1 MDPSLP
7 DSRRTATS
15 TRLFAAGAAVLL
27 ALTAFLSTLR
37 TRPEVR
43 DTEYLVGRVIGAGL
57 FFAVIGLVVYGIARA
72 FRKAKTGA
80 GAARLAF
87 WTMAAL
93 FVANCATLIGQVPSV
108 SPTAA
113 DTVVTDA
120 ERRGLQIDAKTIRHV
135 AFGFVLPH
143 PGPGFT
149 TNLQYQR
156 QMDEAF
162 AKMPDNVGWAFSDS
176 VKRQVLTIH
185 VTKFVELDET
195 AFRKFTQGVREGFIR
210 SKVVDENLSWKPG
223 TSEYRI
229 KALHQRGFYIKTRC
243 IPRVEP
249 GRSLIVCVGTTAFEP
264 NDLES
269 SLAGLKLIQ

>member
-7 DSRRTATS
+7 DSSRTTTS
-15 TRLFAAGAAVLL
+15 TRLFAVGAAVLL

-37 TRPEVR
+37 TRPAVR
-43 DTEYLVGRVIGAGL
+43 DTDYLIGRVVGAGL
-57 FFAVIGLVVYGIARA
+57 FFAVVGLVVYGVARA

-93 FVANCATLIGQVPSV
+93 FVANCATLVGQVPSV
-108 SPTAA
+108 SQTSA
-113 DTVVTDA
+113 DTIVTVA
-120 ERRGLQIDAKTIRHV
+120 ERRGLQIDANTIRHV

-162 AKMPDNVGWAFSDS
+162 AQMPDIVGWAFSDS
-176 VKRQVLTIH
+176 VKRQVLTIQ

-223 TSEYRI
+223 IREYRVT
-229 KALHQRGFYIKTRC
+229 ALHRRGFYVKTRC
-243 IPRVEP
+243 IPKIEP

>member
-7 DSRRTATS
+7 DSSRTTTS
-15 TRLFAAGAAVLL
+15 AWLFAIGAGVLL
-27 ALTAFLSTLR
+27 ALTAFLSSLR
-37 TRPEVR
+37 TRPAVR
-43 DTEYLVGRVIGAGL
+43 DTDYLIGRVIGAGL
-57 FFAVIGLVVYGIARA
+57 VFAVIGLVVYGIARA
-72 FRKAKTGA
+72 FRKARTGA

-87 WTMAAL
+87 WTMATL
-93 FVANCATLIGQVPSV
+93 FVANCATLVAQDRPA
-108 SPTAA
+108 SPASG
-113 DTVVTDA
+113 DTIVTDA
-120 ERRGLQIDAKTIRHV
+120 ERRGLQIDAQTIRHPV
-135 AFGFVLPH
+135 FGFVLPH

-223 TSEYRI
+223 IREYRVT
-229 KALHQRGFYIKTRC
+229 ALHQRGFYVKTRC

-264 NDLES
+264 NDLEP